1 MKIKKIISIILTVA
15 LCLTV
20 VPIKADAKEETVKEF
35 TEIRTIDDLY
45 GINNNPEGN
54 YRLMNDI
61 DMSAETA
68 KGGAWDTGHGWT
80 PLKEFGGE
88 FDGNGYRIKGMNIY
102 GNPGEYVGLFSG
114 IARDGEVYNLGMVDV
129 NIGNLDENEWYYCI
143 GAIAGVVHG
152 GLISKCY
159 SSGKIVCPNIN
170 EENYGLYAGGMAG
183 YLESNYIEISDCY
196 NTLKIDNSA
205 NAGSAYK
212 NRLYIG
218 GIIGASSANSIGS
231 FNISNTIEHCYNA
244 GAVSGSAICTDSV
257 FEVYGYTGKSN
268 YYLTGSATDGDEYAK
283 ALTPTQMSIKN
294 MYTGFDFENTW
305 EIDPNSSY
313 KYPQLKGNRQ
323 QRVEGISIETL
334 PVKLSYAQGEDIDT
348 DGGTVKITY
357 EGGYETIVLLTK
369 DMISGYDMTA
379 VGEQNVT
386 VSYGGKSVQF
396 PIEVGRIDVTSVVIS
411 GNSEMQK
418 GTSSK
423 LSASV
428 VPQNATD
435 NSIKWSSSD
444 ESKATV
450 DADGN
455 VTALATGEVTITA
468 AASNGVSADYKINI
482 TASCVLLILDESS
495 VTLYKGDTKEI
506 GTKLSPIDTTDKVT
520 WNSSNSNIASVDN
533 YGVITAV
540 SPGETTIKAK
550 AGNAKA
556 SCQVIVKQNLS
567 SFYIVGV
574 EDKAYTVG
582 SVEQNIKVTDG
593 NVTLNEDEDYIVSYS
608 DNVNVGTAEMTI
620 FGIGYYEGS
629 LKKAFKIISNKN
641 DNYVTDDSAN
651 DNANNNKNENINN
664 HKSDNTNNK
673 SDNTN
678 NKGTDKKITVGKVTI
693 KKIRNVKGRK
703 IEIQYNKINKADG
716 YQIRYS
722 LKSNMSS
729 SKIKT
734 TTKTKYTLT
743 SLKKKKKYYIQVR
756 AFGYD
761 SSGDKVYGKWS
772 AKKSVKINK

>member
-1 MKIKKIISIILTVA
+1 M
-15 LCLTV
+15 
-20 VPIKADAKEETVKEF
+20 
-35 TEIRTIDDLY
+35 
-45 GINNNPEGN
+45 
-54 YRLMNDI
+54 
-61 DMSAETA
+61 
-68 KGGAWDTGHGWT
+68 
-80 PLKEFGGE
+80 
-88 FDGNGYRIKGMNIY
+88 
-102 GNPGEYVGLFSG
+102 
-114 IARDGEVYNLGMVDV
+114 
-129 NIGNLDENEWYYCI
+129 
-143 GAIAGVVHG
+143 
-152 GLISKCY
+152 
-159 SSGKIVCPNIN
+159 CPNIN
-170 EENYGLYAGGMAG
+170 EENDWLYAGGIAG
-183 YLESNYIEISDCY
+183 YFFRAEISDCY

-205 NAGSAYK
+205 NADSVYK
-212 NRLYIG
+212 DEIYMG
-218 GIIGASSANSIGS
+218 GIIGKSRSSRN
-231 FNISNTIEHCYNA
+231 IEHCYNA
-244 GAVSGSAICTDSV
+244 GAVSGSAICASAWEDP
-257 FEVYGYTGKSN
+257 EDSN

-294 MYTGFDFENTW
+294 VYTGFEFENTW
-305 EIDPNSSY
+305 EVDPNSSY

-323 QRVEGISIETL
+323 QRVEGISIESL
-334 PVKLSYAQGEDIDT
+334 PAKLSYAQGENIDT

-357 EGGYETIVLLTK
+357 EGGYETTVLLTK
-369 DMISGYDMTA
+369 DMISDYDMTA

-386 VSYGGKSVQF
+386 VAYGGKTAEFQ
-396 PIEVGRIDVTSVVIS
+396 IDVGRIDVTSVVVS
-411 GNSEMQK
+411 GNSEIQK

-428 VPQNATD
+428 VPQDATD

-450 DADGN
+450 DA
-455 VTALATGEVTITA
+455 
-468 AASNGVSADYKINI
+468 
-482 TASCVLLILDESS
+482 
-495 VTLYKGDTKEI
+495 
-506 GTKLSPIDTTDKVT
+506 
-520 WNSSNSNIASVDN
+520 
-533 YGVITAV
+533 
-540 SPGETTIKAK
+540 
-550 AGNAKA
+550 
-556 SCQVIVKQNLS
+556 
-567 SFYIVGV
+567 
-574 EDKAYTVG
+574 
-582 SVEQNIKVTDG
+582 DG

-651 DNANNNKNENINN
+651 DNANNNKNDNIN
-664 HKSDNTNNK
+664 NNK

-678 NKGTDKKITVGKVTI
+678 NKGIDKKITVGKVTI

>member
-1 MKIKKIISIILTVA
+1 M
-15 LCLTV
+15 
-20 VPIKADAKEETVKEF
+20 
-35 TEIRTIDDLY
+35 
-45 GINNNPEGN
+45 
-54 YRLMNDI
+54 
-61 DMSAETA
+61 
-68 KGGAWDTGHGWT
+68 
-80 PLKEFGGE
+80 
-88 FDGNGYRIKGMNIY
+88 
-102 GNPGEYVGLFSG
+102 
-114 IARDGEVYNLGMVDV
+114 
-129 NIGNLDENEWYYCI
+129 
-143 GAIAGVVHG
+143 
-152 GLISKCY
+152 
-159 SSGKIVCPNIN
+159 CPNIN
-170 EENYGLYAGGMAG
+170 EENDWLYAGGIAG
-183 YLESNYIEISDCY
+183 YFFRAEISDCY

-205 NAGSAYK
+205 NADSVFK
-212 NRLYIG
+212 DRIFIG
-218 GIIGASSANSIGS
+218 GIGGITGELRSRSI
-231 FNISNTIEHCYNA
+231 ERCYNA
-244 GAVSGSAICTDSV
+244 GAVSGSAICASASDWADT
-257 FEVYGYTGKSN
+257 ENSN
-268 YYLTGSATDGDEYAK
+268 YYLAGSAADGDEYAN

-294 MYTGFDFENTW
+294 VYTGFDFENTW

-313 KYPQLKGNRQ
+313 KYPQLKENRQ
-323 QRVEGISIETL
+323 QRVEGISIESL
-334 PVKLSYAQGEDIDT
+334 PAKLNYAQWEDIDT

-357 EGGYETIVLLTK
+357 EGSYETIVLLTK

-379 VGEQNVT
+379 VGEQYVT
-386 VSYGGKSVQF
+386 VAYGGKTAEFQ
-396 PIEVGRIDVTSVVIS
+396 IDVGRIDVTSVVVS
-411 GNSEMQK
+411 GNSEIQK

-423 LSASV
+423 LSVSV
-428 VPQNATD
+428 VPQDATD

-455 VTALATGEVTITA
+455 VTALATGEVM
-468 AASNGVSADYKINI
+468 
-482 TASCVLLILDESS
+482 
-495 VTLYKGDTKEI
+495 
-506 GTKLSPIDTTDKVT
+506 
-520 WNSSNSNIASVDN
+520 
-533 YGVITAV
+533 ITAV
-540 SPGETTIKAK
+540 SPGETTITAK

-574 EDKAYTVG
+574 EDKAYTG
-582 SVEQNIKVTDG
+582 DSVEQNIKVTDG

-651 DNANNNKNENINN
+651 DNANNNKNDNINN
-664 HKSDNTNNK
+664 NK
-673 SDNTN
+673 RDNTN

-722 LKSNMSS
+722 LKSNMMGS
-729 SKIKT
+729 SKTKT

-743 SLKKKKKYYIQVR
+743 SLKKKKKYYIQLR

-761 SSGDKVYGKWS
+761 SSDKKVYGKWS

>member
-1 MKIKKIISIILTVA
+1 M
-15 LCLTV
+15 
-20 VPIKADAKEETVKEF
+20 
-35 TEIRTIDDLY
+35 
-45 GINNNPEGN
+45 
-54 YRLMNDI
+54 
-61 DMSAETA
+61 
-68 KGGAWDTGHGWT
+68 
-80 PLKEFGGE
+80 
-88 FDGNGYRIKGMNIY
+88 
-102 GNPGEYVGLFSG
+102 
-114 IARDGEVYNLGMVDV
+114 
-129 NIGNLDENEWYYCI
+129 
-143 GAIAGVVHG
+143 
-152 GLISKCY
+152 
-159 SSGKIVCPNIN
+159 CPNIN
-170 EENYGLYAGGMAG
+170 EENDWLHAGGIAG
-183 YLESNYIEISDCY
+183 YFLRAEISDCY

-205 NAGSAYK
+205 NADRVFK
-212 NRLYIG
+212 DRIFIG
-218 GIIGASSANSIGS
+218 GITGELRSS
-231 FNISNTIEHCYNA
+231 SNTIERCYNA
-244 GAVSGSAICTDSV
+244 GAVSGSAICASASDWADT
-257 FEVYGYTGKSN
+257 ENSN
-268 YYLTGSATDGDEYAK
+268 YYLAGSAADGDEYAK

-294 MYTGFDFENTW
+294 VYTGFDFENTW

-313 KYPQLKGNRQ
+313 KYPQLKENRQ
-323 QRVEGISIETL
+323 QRVEGISIESL
-334 PVKLSYAQGEDIDT
+334 PAKLNYAQWEDIDT

-357 EGGYETIVLLTK
+357 EGSYETIVLLTK

-386 VSYGGKSVQF
+386 VAYGGKTAEFQ
-396 PIEVGRIDVTSVVIS
+396 IDVGRIDVTSVVVS
-411 GNSEMQK
+411 GNSEIQK

-450 DADGN
+450 DA
-455 VTALATGEVTITA
+455 
-468 AASNGVSADYKINI
+468 
-482 TASCVLLILDESS
+482 
-495 VTLYKGDTKEI
+495 
-506 GTKLSPIDTTDKVT
+506 
-520 WNSSNSNIASVDN
+520 
-533 YGVITAV
+533 
-540 SPGETTIKAK
+540 
-550 AGNAKA
+550 
-556 SCQVIVKQNLS
+556 
-567 SFYIVGV
+567 
-574 EDKAYTVG
+574 
-582 SVEQNIKVTDG
+582 DG

-651 DNANNNKNENINN
+651 DNANNNKNDNIN
-664 HKSDNTNNK
+664 NNK

-678 NKGTDKKITVGKVTI
+678 NKGIDKKITVGKVTI

-743 SLKKKKKYYIQVR
+743 SLKKKKEYYIQVR

-761 SSGDKVYGKWS
+761 SSDKKVYGKWS

>member
-1 MKIKKIISIILTVA
+1 MTS
-15 LCLTV
+15 C
-20 VPIKADAKEETVKEF
+20 
-35 TEIRTIDDLY
+35 
-45 GINNNPEGN
+45 
-54 YRLMNDI
+54 
-61 DMSAETA
+61 
-68 KGGAWDTGHGWT
+68 
-80 PLKEFGGE
+80 
-88 FDGNGYRIKGMNIY
+88 
-102 GNPGEYVGLFSG
+102 
-114 IARDGEVYNLGMVDV
+114 
-129 NIGNLDENEWYYCI
+129 
-143 GAIAGVVHG
+143 
-152 GLISKCY
+152 
-159 SSGKIVCPNIN
+159 GKNC
-170 EENYGLYAGGMAG
+170 
-183 YLESNYIEISDCY
+183 
-196 NTLKIDNSA
+196 
-205 NAGSAYK
+205 
-212 NRLYIG
+212 
-218 GIIGASSANSIGS
+218 
-231 FNISNTIEHCYNA
+231 
-244 GAVSGSAICTDSV
+244 
-257 FEVYGYTGKSN
+257 
-268 YYLTGSATDGDEYAK
+268 
-283 ALTPTQMSIKN
+283 
-294 MYTGFDFENTW
+294 
-305 EIDPNSSY
+305 
-313 KYPQLKGNRQ
+313 
-323 QRVEGISIETL
+323 
-334 PVKLSYAQGEDIDT
+334 
-348 DGGTVKITY
+348 
-357 EGGYETIVLLTK
+357 
-369 DMISGYDMTA
+369 
-379 VGEQNVT
+379 
-386 VSYGGKSVQF
+386 
-396 PIEVGRIDVTSVVIS
+396 RIDVTSVVVS
-411 GNSEMQK
+411 GNSEIQK

-455 VTALATGEVTITA
+455 VTALATGEVM
-468 AASNGVSADYKINI
+468 
-482 TASCVLLILDESS
+482 
-495 VTLYKGDTKEI
+495 
-506 GTKLSPIDTTDKVT
+506 
-520 WNSSNSNIASVDN
+520 
-533 YGVITAV
+533 ITAV
-540 SPGETTIKAK
+540 SPGETTITAK

-574 EDKAYTVG
+574 EDKAYTG
-582 SVEQNIKVTDG
+582 DLVEQNIKVTDG

-651 DNANNNKNENINN
+651 DNANNNKNDNINN
-664 HKSDNTNNK
+664 KNDNINNNK

-678 NKGTDKKITVGKVTI
+678 NNGTDKKITVGKVTI

>member
-15 LCLTV
+15 LCLTA

-35 TEIRTIDDLY
+35 TEIWTIEDLY
-45 GINNNPEGN
+45 GINNNPKGN

-61 DMSAETA
+61 DISAQTA
-68 KGGAWDTGHGWT
+68 KGGSWDTGH
-80 PLKEFGGE
+80 
-88 FDGNGYRIKGMNIY
+88 
-102 GNPGEYVGLFSG
+102 
-114 IARDGEVYNLGMVDV
+114 A
-129 NIGNLDENEWYYCI
+129 
-143 GAIAGVVHG
+143 A
-152 GLISKCY
+152 
-159 SSGKIVCPNIN
+159 
-170 EENYGLYAGGMAG
+170 
-183 YLESNYIEISDCY
+183 
-196 NTLKIDNSA
+196 
-205 NAGSAYK
+205 
-212 NRLYIG
+212 
-218 GIIGASSANSIGS
+218 
-231 FNISNTIEHCYNA
+231 
-244 GAVSGSAICTDSV
+244 
-257 FEVYGYTGKSN
+257 
-268 YYLTGSATDGDEYAK
+268 DGDEYAK

-294 MYTGFDFENTW
+294 VYTGFDFENTW

-323 QRVEGISIETL
+323 QRVEGISIESL
-334 PVKLSYAQGEDIDT
+334 PAKLSYAQGENIDT

-357 EGGYETIVLLTK
+357 EGGYETTVLLTK
-369 DMISGYDMTA
+369 DMISDYDMTA

-386 VSYGGKSVQF
+386 VAYGGKTAEFQ
-396 PIEVGRIDVTSVVIS
+396 IDVGRIDVTSVVVS
-411 GNSEMQK
+411 GNSEIQK

-468 AASNGVSADYKINI
+468 TASNGVSAGYKINV
-482 TASCVLLILDESS
+482 TASCVLLIIDESS
-495 VTLYKGDTKEI
+495 ITLYKGDTKEI

-540 SPGETTIKAK
+540 SPGETTITAK

-574 EDKAYTVG
+574 EDKAYTG
-582 SVEQNIKVTDG
+582 DSVEQNIKVTDG

-651 DNANNNKNENINN
+651 DNANNNKNENIN
-664 HKSDNTNNK
+664 NNK

>member
-1 MKIKKIISIILTVA
+1 M
-15 LCLTV
+15 
-20 VPIKADAKEETVKEF
+20 
-35 TEIRTIDDLY
+35 
-45 GINNNPEGN
+45 
-54 YRLMNDI
+54 
-61 DMSAETA
+61 
-68 KGGAWDTGHGWT
+68 
-80 PLKEFGGE
+80 
-88 FDGNGYRIKGMNIY
+88 
-102 GNPGEYVGLFSG
+102 
-114 IARDGEVYNLGMVDV
+114 
-129 NIGNLDENEWYYCI
+129 
-143 GAIAGVVHG
+143 
-152 GLISKCY
+152 
-159 SSGKIVCPNIN
+159 CPNIN
-170 EENYGLYAGGMAG
+170 EENDWLYAGGIAG
-183 YLESNYIEISDCY
+183 YFFRAEISDCY

-205 NAGSAYK
+205 NADSVFK
-212 NRLYIG
+212 DRIFIG
-218 GIIGASSANSIGS
+218 GIGGITGELRSRSI
-231 FNISNTIEHCYNA
+231 ERCYNA
-244 GAVSGSAICTDSV
+244 GAVSGSAICASDWADT
-257 FEVYGYTGKSN
+257 ENSN
-268 YYLTGSATDGDEYAK
+268 YYLAGSAADGDEYAN

-294 MYTGFDFENTW
+294 VYTGFDFENTW

-313 KYPQLKGNRQ
+313 KYPQLKENRQ
-323 QRVEGISIETL
+323 QRVEGISIESL
-334 PVKLSYAQGEDIDT
+334 PAKLNYAQWEDIDT

-357 EGGYETIVLLTK
+357 EGSYETIVLLTK

-386 VSYGGKSVQF
+386 VAYGGKTAEFQ
-396 PIEVGRIDVTSVVIS
+396 IDVGRIDVTSVVVS

-455 VTALATGEVTITA
+455 VT
-468 AASNGVSADYKINI
+468 
-482 TASCVLLILDESS
+482 
-495 VTLYKGDTKEI
+495 
-506 GTKLSPIDTTDKVT
+506 
-520 WNSSNSNIASVDN
+520 
-533 YGVITAV
+533 
-540 SPGETTIKAK
+540 
-550 AGNAKA
+550 
-556 SCQVIVKQNLS
+556 
-567 SFYIVGV
+567 
-574 EDKAYTVG
+574 
-582 SVEQNIKVTDG
+582 
-593 NVTLNEDEDYIVSYS
+593 LNEDEDYIVSYS

-629 LKKAFKIISNKN
+629 LKKAFKIILNKN

-651 DNANNNKNENINN
+651 DNANNNKNDNINN
-664 HKSDNTNNK
+664 KNDNINNNKSDNTNNK

-722 LKSNMSS
+722 LKSNMMGS
-729 SKIKT
+729 SKTKT

-761 SSGDKVYGKWS
+761 SSDKKVYGKWS

>member
-1 MKIKKIISIILTVA
+1 M
-15 LCLTV
+15 
-20 VPIKADAKEETVKEF
+20 
-35 TEIRTIDDLY
+35 
-45 GINNNPEGN
+45 
-54 YRLMNDI
+54 
-61 DMSAETA
+61 
-68 KGGAWDTGHGWT
+68 
-80 PLKEFGGE
+80 
-88 FDGNGYRIKGMNIY
+88 
-102 GNPGEYVGLFSG
+102 
-114 IARDGEVYNLGMVDV
+114 
-129 NIGNLDENEWYYCI
+129 
-143 GAIAGVVHG
+143 
-152 GLISKCY
+152 
-159 SSGKIVCPNIN
+159 CPNIN
-170 EENYGLYAGGMAG
+170 EENDWLYAGGIAG
-183 YLESNYIEISDCY
+183 YFFRAEISDCY

-205 NAGSAYK
+205 NADRVFK
-212 NRLYIG
+212 DRIFIG
-218 GIIGASSANSIGS
+218 GITGELRSS
-231 FNISNTIEHCYNA
+231 SNTIERCYNA
-244 GAVSGSAICTDSV
+244 GAVSGSAICASASDWADT
-257 FEVYGYTGKSN
+257 ENSN
-268 YYLTGSATDGDEYAK
+268 YYLAGSAADGDEYAK

-294 MYTGFDFENTW
+294 VYTGFDFENTW

-313 KYPQLKGNRQ
+313 KYPQLKENRQ
-323 QRVEGISIETL
+323 QRVEGISIESL
-334 PVKLSYAQGEDIDT
+334 PAKLNYAQWEDIDT

-357 EGGYETIVLLTK
+357 EGSYETIVLLTK

-386 VSYGGKSVQF
+386 VAYGGKTAEFQ
-396 PIEVGRIDVTSVVIS
+396 IDVGRIDVTSVVVS
-411 GNSEMQK
+411 GNSEIQK

-428 VPQNATD
+428 VPQDATD

-450 DADGN
+450 DA
-455 VTALATGEVTITA
+455 
-468 AASNGVSADYKINI
+468 
-482 TASCVLLILDESS
+482 
-495 VTLYKGDTKEI
+495 
-506 GTKLSPIDTTDKVT
+506 
-520 WNSSNSNIASVDN
+520 
-533 YGVITAV
+533 
-540 SPGETTIKAK
+540 
-550 AGNAKA
+550 
-556 SCQVIVKQNLS
+556 
-567 SFYIVGV
+567 
-574 EDKAYTVG
+574 
-582 SVEQNIKVTDG
+582 DG

-651 DNANNNKNENINN
+651 DNANNNKNDNIN
-664 HKSDNTNNK
+664 NNK

-678 NKGTDKKITVGKVTI
+678 NKGIDKKITVGKVTI

>member
-1 MKIKKIISIILTVA
+1 M
-15 LCLTV
+15 
-20 VPIKADAKEETVKEF
+20 
-35 TEIRTIDDLY
+35 
-45 GINNNPEGN
+45 
-54 YRLMNDI
+54 
-61 DMSAETA
+61 
-68 KGGAWDTGHGWT
+68 
-80 PLKEFGGE
+80 
-88 FDGNGYRIKGMNIY
+88 
-102 GNPGEYVGLFSG
+102 
-114 IARDGEVYNLGMVDV
+114 
-129 NIGNLDENEWYYCI
+129 
-143 GAIAGVVHG
+143 
-152 GLISKCY
+152 
-159 SSGKIVCPNIN
+159 CPNIN
-170 EENYGLYAGGMAG
+170 EENDWLYAGGIAG
-183 YLESNYIEISDCY
+183 YFFRAEISDCY

-205 NAGSAYK
+205 NADRVFK
-212 NRLYIG
+212 DRIFIG
-218 GIIGASSANSIGS
+218 GITGELRSS
-231 FNISNTIEHCYNA
+231 SNTIERCYNA
-244 GAVSGSAICTDSV
+244 GAVSGSAICASASDWADT
-257 FEVYGYTGKSN
+257 ENSN
-268 YYLTGSATDGDEYAK
+268 YYLAGSAADGDEYAK

-294 MYTGFDFENTW
+294 VYTGFDFENTW

-313 KYPQLKGNRQ
+313 KYPQLKENRQ
-323 QRVEGISIETL
+323 QRVEGISIESL
-334 PVKLSYAQGEDIDT
+334 PAKLNYAQWEDIDT
-348 DGGTVKITY
+348 NGGTVKITY
-357 EGGYETIVLLTK
+357 EGSYETIVLLTK

-386 VSYGGKSVQF
+386 VAYGGKTAEFQ
-396 PIEVGRIDVTSVVIS
+396 IDVGRIDVTSVVVS
-411 GNSEMQK
+411 GNSEIQK

-428 VPQNATD
+428 VPQDATD

-450 DADGN
+450 DA
-455 VTALATGEVTITA
+455 
-468 AASNGVSADYKINI
+468 
-482 TASCVLLILDESS
+482 
-495 VTLYKGDTKEI
+495 
-506 GTKLSPIDTTDKVT
+506 
-520 WNSSNSNIASVDN
+520 
-533 YGVITAV
+533 
-540 SPGETTIKAK
+540 
-550 AGNAKA
+550 
-556 SCQVIVKQNLS
+556 
-567 SFYIVGV
+567 
-574 EDKAYTVG
+574 
-582 SVEQNIKVTDG
+582 DG

-651 DNANNNKNENINN
+651 DNANNNKNDNIN
-664 HKSDNTNNK
+664 NNK

-678 NKGTDKKITVGKVTI
+678 NKGIDKKITVGKVTI

>member
-1 MKIKKIISIILTVA
+1 M
-15 LCLTV
+15 
-20 VPIKADAKEETVKEF
+20 
-35 TEIRTIDDLY
+35 
-45 GINNNPEGN
+45 
-54 YRLMNDI
+54 
-61 DMSAETA
+61 
-68 KGGAWDTGHGWT
+68 
-80 PLKEFGGE
+80 
-88 FDGNGYRIKGMNIY
+88 
-102 GNPGEYVGLFSG
+102 
-114 IARDGEVYNLGMVDV
+114 
-129 NIGNLDENEWYYCI
+129 
-143 GAIAGVVHG
+143 
-152 GLISKCY
+152 
-159 SSGKIVCPNIN
+159 CPNIN
-170 EENYGLYAGGMAG
+170 EENDWLYAGGIAG
-183 YLESNYIEISDCY
+183 YFFRAEISDCY
-196 NTLKIDNSA
+196 NILKIDNSA
-205 NAGSAYK
+205 NADSVFK
-212 NRLYIG
+212 DRIFIG
-218 GIIGASSANSIGS
+218 GITGELRSS
-231 FNISNTIEHCYNA
+231 SNTIERCYNA
-244 GAVSGSAICTDSV
+244 GAVSGSAICASASDWADT
-257 FEVYGYTGKSN
+257 ENSN
-268 YYLTGSATDGDEYAK
+268 YYLAGSAADGDEYAK
-283 ALTPTQMSIKN
+283 ALTPTKMSIKN

-334 PVKLSYAQGEDIDT
+334 PAKLSYAQGEDIDT

-455 VTALATGEVTITA
+455 VT
-468 AASNGVSADYKINI
+468 
-482 TASCVLLILDESS
+482 
-495 VTLYKGDTKEI
+495 
-506 GTKLSPIDTTDKVT
+506 
-520 WNSSNSNIASVDN
+520 
-533 YGVITAV
+533 
-540 SPGETTIKAK
+540 
-550 AGNAKA
+550 
-556 SCQVIVKQNLS
+556 
-567 SFYIVGV
+567 
-574 EDKAYTVG
+574 
-582 SVEQNIKVTDG
+582 
-593 NVTLNEDEDYIVSYS
+593 LNEDEDYIVSYS

-651 DNANNNKNENINN
+651 DNANNNKNDNIN
-664 HKSDNTNNK
+664 NNK

-678 NKGTDKKITVGKVTI
+678 NKGTDKKIIVGKVTI

-722 LKSNMSS
+722 LKSNMMGS
-729 SKIKT
+729 SKTKT

-761 SSGDKVYGKWS
+761 SSDKKVYGKWS

>member
-1 MKIKKIISIILTVA
+1 M
-15 LCLTV
+15 
-20 VPIKADAKEETVKEF
+20 
-35 TEIRTIDDLY
+35 
-45 GINNNPEGN
+45 
-54 YRLMNDI
+54 
-61 DMSAETA
+61 
-68 KGGAWDTGHGWT
+68 
-80 PLKEFGGE
+80 
-88 FDGNGYRIKGMNIY
+88 
-102 GNPGEYVGLFSG
+102 
-114 IARDGEVYNLGMVDV
+114 
-129 NIGNLDENEWYYCI
+129 
-143 GAIAGVVHG
+143 
-152 GLISKCY
+152 
-159 SSGKIVCPNIN
+159 CPNIN
-170 EENYGLYAGGMAG
+170 EENDWLYAGGIAG
-183 YLESNYIEISDCY
+183 YFFRAEISDCY

-205 NAGSAYK
+205 NADRVFK
-212 NRLYIG
+212 DRIFIG
-218 GIIGASSANSIGS
+218 GITGELRSS
-231 FNISNTIEHCYNA
+231 SNTIERCYNA
-244 GAVSGSAICTDSV
+244 GAVSGSAICASASDWADT
-257 FEVYGYTGKSN
+257 ENSN
-268 YYLTGSATDGDEYAK
+268 YYLAGSAADGDEYAK

-294 MYTGFDFENTW
+294 VYTGFDFENTW

-313 KYPQLKGNRQ
+313 KYPQLKENRQ
-323 QRVEGISIETL
+323 QRVEGISIESL
-334 PVKLSYAQGEDIDT
+334 PAKLNYAQWEDIDT

-357 EGGYETIVLLTK
+357 EGSYETIVLLTK

-386 VSYGGKSVQF
+386 VAYGGKTAEFQ
-396 PIEVGRIDVTSVVIS
+396 IDVGRIDVTSVVVS
-411 GNSEMQK
+411 GNSEIQK

-428 VPQNATD
+428 VPQDATD

-450 DADGN
+450 DA
-455 VTALATGEVTITA
+455 
-468 AASNGVSADYKINI
+468 
-482 TASCVLLILDESS
+482 
-495 VTLYKGDTKEI
+495 
-506 GTKLSPIDTTDKVT
+506 
-520 WNSSNSNIASVDN
+520 
-533 YGVITAV
+533 
-540 SPGETTIKAK
+540 
-550 AGNAKA
+550 
-556 SCQVIVKQNLS
+556 
-567 SFYIVGV
+567 
-574 EDKAYTVG
+574 
-582 SVEQNIKVTDG
+582 DG

-651 DNANNNKNENINN
+651 DNANNNKNDNIN
-664 HKSDNTNNK
+664 NNK

-722 LKSNMSS
+722 LKSNMMGS
-729 SKIKT
+729 SKTKT

-761 SSGDKVYGKWS
+761 SSDKKVYAKWS

>member
-1 MKIKKIISIILTVA
+1 M
-15 LCLTV
+15 
-20 VPIKADAKEETVKEF
+20 
-35 TEIRTIDDLY
+35 
-45 GINNNPEGN
+45 
-54 YRLMNDI
+54 
-61 DMSAETA
+61 
-68 KGGAWDTGHGWT
+68 
-80 PLKEFGGE
+80 
-88 FDGNGYRIKGMNIY
+88 
-102 GNPGEYVGLFSG
+102 
-114 IARDGEVYNLGMVDV
+114 
-129 NIGNLDENEWYYCI
+129 
-143 GAIAGVVHG
+143 
-152 GLISKCY
+152 
-159 SSGKIVCPNIN
+159 CPNIN
-170 EENYGLYAGGMAG
+170 EENDWLHAGGIAG
-183 YLESNYIEISDCY
+183 YFLRAEISDCY

-205 NAGSAYK
+205 NADRVFK
-212 NRLYIG
+212 DRIFIG
-218 GIIGASSANSIGS
+218 GIGEITGELRSS
-231 FNISNTIEHCYNA
+231 SNTIERCYNA
-244 GAVSGSAICTDSV
+244 GAVSGSAICASASDWADT
-257 FEVYGYTGKSN
+257 ENSN
-268 YYLTGSATDGDEYAK
+268 YYLAGSAADGDEYAK

-294 MYTGFDFENTW
+294 VYTGFDFENTW

-313 KYPQLKGNRQ
+313 KYPQLKENRQ
-323 QRVEGISIETL
+323 QRVEGISIESL
-334 PVKLSYAQGEDIDT
+334 PAKLNYAQWEDIDT

-357 EGGYETIVLLTK
+357 EGSYETIVLLTK

-386 VSYGGKSVQF
+386 VAYGGKTAEFQ
-396 PIEVGRIDVTSVVIS
+396 IDVGRIDVTSVVVS
-411 GNSEMQK
+411 GNSEIQK

-450 DADGN
+450 DA
-455 VTALATGEVTITA
+455 
-468 AASNGVSADYKINI
+468 
-482 TASCVLLILDESS
+482 
-495 VTLYKGDTKEI
+495 
-506 GTKLSPIDTTDKVT
+506 
-520 WNSSNSNIASVDN
+520 
-533 YGVITAV
+533 
-540 SPGETTIKAK
+540 
-550 AGNAKA
+550 
-556 SCQVIVKQNLS
+556 
-567 SFYIVGV
+567 
-574 EDKAYTVG
+574 
-582 SVEQNIKVTDG
+582 DG

-651 DNANNNKNENINN
+651 DNANNNKNDNIN
-664 HKSDNTNNK
+664 NNK

-678 NKGTDKKITVGKVTI
+678 NKGIDKKITVGKVTI

-743 SLKKKKKYYIQVR
+743 SLKKKKEYYIQVR

-761 SSGDKVYGKWS
+761 SSDKKVYGKWS

>member
-1 MKIKKIISIILTVA
+1 M
-15 LCLTV
+15 
-20 VPIKADAKEETVKEF
+20 
-35 TEIRTIDDLY
+35 
-45 GINNNPEGN
+45 
-54 YRLMNDI
+54 
-61 DMSAETA
+61 
-68 KGGAWDTGHGWT
+68 
-80 PLKEFGGE
+80 
-88 FDGNGYRIKGMNIY
+88 
-102 GNPGEYVGLFSG
+102 
-114 IARDGEVYNLGMVDV
+114 
-129 NIGNLDENEWYYCI
+129 
-143 GAIAGVVHG
+143 
-152 GLISKCY
+152 
-159 SSGKIVCPNIN
+159 CPNIN
-170 EENYGLYAGGMAG
+170 EENDWLHAGEIAG
-183 YLESNYIEISDCY
+183 YFLRAEISDCY

-205 NAGSAYK
+205 NADRVFK
-212 NRLYIG
+212 DRIFIG
-218 GIIGASSANSIGS
+218 GITGELRSS
-231 FNISNTIEHCYNA
+231 SNTIERCYNA
-244 GAVSGSAICTDSV
+244 GAVSGSAICASASDWADT
-257 FEVYGYTGKSN
+257 ENSN
-268 YYLTGSATDGDEYAK
+268 YYLAGSAADGDEYAK

-294 MYTGFDFENTW
+294 VYTGFDFENTW

-313 KYPQLKGNRQ
+313 KYPQLKENRQ
-323 QRVEGISIETL
+323 QRVEGISIESL
-334 PVKLSYAQGEDIDT
+334 PAKLNYAQWEDIDT

-357 EGGYETIVLLTK
+357 EGSYETIVLLTK

-386 VSYGGKSVQF
+386 VAYGGKTAEFQ
-396 PIEVGRIDVTSVVIS
+396 IDVGRIDVTSVVVS
-411 GNSEMQK
+411 GNSEIQK

-428 VPQNATD
+428 VPQDATD

-450 DADGN
+450 DA
-455 VTALATGEVTITA
+455 
-468 AASNGVSADYKINI
+468 
-482 TASCVLLILDESS
+482 
-495 VTLYKGDTKEI
+495 
-506 GTKLSPIDTTDKVT
+506 
-520 WNSSNSNIASVDN
+520 
-533 YGVITAV
+533 
-540 SPGETTIKAK
+540 
-550 AGNAKA
+550 
-556 SCQVIVKQNLS
+556 
-567 SFYIVGV
+567 
-574 EDKAYTVG
+574 
-582 SVEQNIKVTDG
+582 DG

-651 DNANNNKNENINN
+651 DNANNNKNDNIN
-664 HKSDNTNNK
+664 NNK

-678 NKGTDKKITVGKVTI
+678 NKGTDKKITVGKVNI

>member
-1 MKIKKIISIILTVA
+1 M
-15 LCLTV
+15 
-20 VPIKADAKEETVKEF
+20 
-35 TEIRTIDDLY
+35 
-45 GINNNPEGN
+45 
-54 YRLMNDI
+54 
-61 DMSAETA
+61 
-68 KGGAWDTGHGWT
+68 
-80 PLKEFGGE
+80 
-88 FDGNGYRIKGMNIY
+88 
-102 GNPGEYVGLFSG
+102 
-114 IARDGEVYNLGMVDV
+114 
-129 NIGNLDENEWYYCI
+129 
-143 GAIAGVVHG
+143 
-152 GLISKCY
+152 
-159 SSGKIVCPNIN
+159 CPNIN
-170 EENYGLYAGGMAG
+170 EENDWLYAGGIAG
-183 YLESNYIEISDCY
+183 YFFRAEISDCY

-205 NAGSAYK
+205 NADRVFK
-212 NRLYIG
+212 DRIFIG
-218 GIIGASSANSIGS
+218 GITGELRSS
-231 FNISNTIEHCYNA
+231 SNTIERCYNA
-244 GAVSGSAICTDSV
+244 GAVSGSAICASASDWADT
-257 FEVYGYTGKSN
+257 ENSN
-268 YYLTGSATDGDEYAK
+268 YYLAGSAADGDEYAK

-294 MYTGFDFENTW
+294 VYTGFDFENTW

-313 KYPQLKGNRQ
+313 KYPQLKENRQ
-323 QRVEGISIETL
+323 QRVEGISIESL
-334 PVKLSYAQGEDIDT
+334 PAKLNYAQWEDIDT

-357 EGGYETIVLLTK
+357 EGSYETIVLLTK

-386 VSYGGKSVQF
+386 VAYGGKTAEFQ
-396 PIEVGRIDVTSVVIS
+396 IDVGRIDVTSVVVS
-411 GNSEMQK
+411 GNSEIQK

-428 VPQNATD
+428 VPQDATD

-450 DADGN
+450 DA
-455 VTALATGEVTITA
+455 
-468 AASNGVSADYKINI
+468 
-482 TASCVLLILDESS
+482 
-495 VTLYKGDTKEI
+495 
-506 GTKLSPIDTTDKVT
+506 
-520 WNSSNSNIASVDN
+520 
-533 YGVITAV
+533 
-540 SPGETTIKAK
+540 
-550 AGNAKA
+550 
-556 SCQVIVKQNLS
+556 
-567 SFYIVGV
+567 
-574 EDKAYTVG
+574 
-582 SVEQNIKVTDG
+582 DG

-664 HKSDNTNNK
+664 NKSDNTNNK

-722 LKSNMSS
+722 LKSNMMGS
-729 SKIKT
+729 SKTKT

-761 SSGDKVYGKWS
+761 SSDKKVYGKWS

>member
-455 VTALATGEVTITA
+455 VT
-468 AASNGVSADYKINI
+468 
-482 TASCVLLILDESS
+482 
-495 VTLYKGDTKEI
+495 
-506 GTKLSPIDTTDKVT
+506 
-520 WNSSNSNIASVDN
+520 
-533 YGVITAV
+533 
-540 SPGETTIKAK
+540 
-550 AGNAKA
+550 
-556 SCQVIVKQNLS
+556 
-567 SFYIVGV
+567 
-574 EDKAYTVG
+574 
-582 SVEQNIKVTDG
+582 
-593 NVTLNEDEDYIVSYS
+593 LNEDEDYIVSYS

-664 HKSDNTNNK
+664 NKSDNTNNK

-703 IEIQYNKINKADG
+703 IENRATAIPLALDG
-716 YQIRYS
+716 GLR
-722 LKSNMSS
+722 
-729 SKIKT
+729 
-734 TTKTKYTLT
+734 
-743 SLKKKKKYYIQVR
+743 
-756 AFGYD
+756 
-761 SSGDKVYGKWS
+761 
-772 AKKSVKINK
+772 

>member
-1 MKIKKIISIILTVA
+1 
-15 LCLTV
+15 
-20 VPIKADAKEETVKEF
+20 
-35 TEIRTIDDLY
+35 
-45 GINNNPEGN
+45 
-54 YRLMNDI
+54 
-61 DMSAETA
+61 
-68 KGGAWDTGHGWT
+68 
-80 PLKEFGGE
+80 
-88 FDGNGYRIKGMNIY
+88 
-102 GNPGEYVGLFSG
+102 
-114 IARDGEVYNLGMVDV
+114 
-129 NIGNLDENEWYYCI
+129 
-143 GAIAGVVHG
+143 
-152 GLISKCY
+152 
-159 SSGKIVCPNIN
+159 VCPNIN
-170 EENYGLYAGGMAG
+170 EENDWLYAGGIAG
-183 YLESNYIEISDCY
+183 YFFRAEISDCY

-205 NAGSAYK
+205 NADRVFK
-212 NRLYIG
+212 DRIFIG
-218 GIIGASSANSIGS
+218 GITGELRSS
-231 FNISNTIEHCYNA
+231 SNTIERCYNA
-244 GAVSGSAICTDSV
+244 GAVSGSAICASASDWADT
-257 FEVYGYTGKSN
+257 ENSN

-574 EDKAYTVG
+574 EDKAYTGG

-651 DNANNNKNENINN
+651 DNANNNKNDNIN
-664 HKSDNTNNK
+664 NNK

-678 NKGTDKKITVGKVTI
+678 NKGIDKKITVGKVTI

>member
-1 MKIKKIISIILTVA
+1 M
-15 LCLTV
+15 
-20 VPIKADAKEETVKEF
+20 
-35 TEIRTIDDLY
+35 
-45 GINNNPEGN
+45 
-54 YRLMNDI
+54 
-61 DMSAETA
+61 
-68 KGGAWDTGHGWT
+68 
-80 PLKEFGGE
+80 
-88 FDGNGYRIKGMNIY
+88 
-102 GNPGEYVGLFSG
+102 
-114 IARDGEVYNLGMVDV
+114 
-129 NIGNLDENEWYYCI
+129 
-143 GAIAGVVHG
+143 
-152 GLISKCY
+152 
-159 SSGKIVCPNIN
+159 CPNIN
-170 EENYGLYAGGMAG
+170 EENDWLYAGGIAG
-183 YLESNYIEISDCY
+183 YFFRAEISDCY

-205 NAGSAYK
+205 NADRVFK
-212 NRLYIG
+212 DRIFIG
-218 GIIGASSANSIGS
+218 GITGELRSS
-231 FNISNTIEHCYNA
+231 SNTIERCYNA
-244 GAVSGSAICTDSV
+244 GAVSGSAICASASDWADT
-257 FEVYGYTGKSN
+257 ENSN

-574 EDKAYTVG
+574 EDKAYTGG

-651 DNANNNKNENINN
+651 DNANNNKNDNIN
-664 HKSDNTNNK
+664 NNK

-678 NKGTDKKITVGKVTI
+678 NKGIDKKITVGKVTI

>member
-1 MKIKKIISIILTVA
+1 M
-15 LCLTV
+15 
-20 VPIKADAKEETVKEF
+20 
-35 TEIRTIDDLY
+35 
-45 GINNNPEGN
+45 
-54 YRLMNDI
+54 
-61 DMSAETA
+61 
-68 KGGAWDTGHGWT
+68 
-80 PLKEFGGE
+80 
-88 FDGNGYRIKGMNIY
+88 
-102 GNPGEYVGLFSG
+102 
-114 IARDGEVYNLGMVDV
+114 
-129 NIGNLDENEWYYCI
+129 
-143 GAIAGVVHG
+143 
-152 GLISKCY
+152 
-159 SSGKIVCPNIN
+159 CPNIN
-170 EENYGLYAGGMAG
+170 EENDWLYAGGIAG
-183 YLESNYIEISDCY
+183 YFFRAEISDCY

-205 NAGSAYK
+205 NADRVFK
-212 NRLYIG
+212 DRIFIG
-218 GIIGASSANSIGS
+218 GITGELRSS
-231 FNISNTIEHCYNA
+231 SNTIERCYNA
-244 GAVSGSAICTDSV
+244 GAVSGSAICASASDWADT
-257 FEVYGYTGKSN
+257 ENSN
-268 YYLTGSATDGDEYAK
+268 YYLAGSAADGDEYAK

-294 MYTGFDFENTW
+294 VYTGFDFENTW

-313 KYPQLKGNRQ
+313 KYPQLKENRQ
-323 QRVEGISIETL
+323 QRVEGISIESL
-334 PVKLSYAQGEDIDT
+334 PAKLNYAQWEDIDT

-357 EGGYETIVLLTK
+357 EGSYETIVLLTK

-386 VSYGGKSVQF
+386 VAYGGKTAEFQ
-396 PIEVGRIDVTSVVIS
+396 IDVGRIDVTSVVVS
-411 GNSEMQK
+411 GNSEIQK

-428 VPQNATD
+428 VPQDATD

-450 DADGN
+450 DA
-455 VTALATGEVTITA
+455 
-468 AASNGVSADYKINI
+468 
-482 TASCVLLILDESS
+482 
-495 VTLYKGDTKEI
+495 
-506 GTKLSPIDTTDKVT
+506 
-520 WNSSNSNIASVDN
+520 
-533 YGVITAV
+533 
-540 SPGETTIKAK
+540 
-550 AGNAKA
+550 
-556 SCQVIVKQNLS
+556 
-567 SFYIVGV
+567 
-574 EDKAYTVG
+574 
-582 SVEQNIKVTDG
+582 DG

-651 DNANNNKNENINN
+651 DNANNNKNDNIN
-664 HKSDNTNNK
+664 NNK

-722 LKSNMSS
+722 LKSNMIGS
-729 SKIKT
+729 SKTKT

-761 SSGDKVYGKWS
+761 SSDKKVYGKWS

>member
-1 MKIKKIISIILTVA
+1 M
-15 LCLTV
+15 
-20 VPIKADAKEETVKEF
+20 
-35 TEIRTIDDLY
+35 
-45 GINNNPEGN
+45 
-54 YRLMNDI
+54 
-61 DMSAETA
+61 
-68 KGGAWDTGHGWT
+68 
-80 PLKEFGGE
+80 
-88 FDGNGYRIKGMNIY
+88 
-102 GNPGEYVGLFSG
+102 
-114 IARDGEVYNLGMVDV
+114 
-129 NIGNLDENEWYYCI
+129 
-143 GAIAGVVHG
+143 
-152 GLISKCY
+152 
-159 SSGKIVCPNIN
+159 CPNIN
-170 EENYGLYAGGMAG
+170 EENDWLYAGGIAG
-183 YLESNYIEISDCY
+183 YFFRAEISDCY

-205 NAGSAYK
+205 NADRVFK
-212 NRLYIG
+212 DRIFIG
-218 GIIGASSANSIGS
+218 GITGELRSSI
-231 FNISNTIEHCYNA
+231 NTIERCYNA
-244 GAVSGSAICTDSV
+244 GAVSGSAICASASDWADT
-257 FEVYGYTGKSN
+257 ENSN
-268 YYLTGSATDGDEYAK
+268 YYLAGSAADGDEYAK

-294 MYTGFDFENTW
+294 VYTGFDFENTW

-313 KYPQLKGNRQ
+313 KYPQLKENRQ
-323 QRVEGISIETL
+323 QRVEGISIESL
-334 PVKLSYAQGEDIDT
+334 PAKLNYAQWEDIDT

-357 EGGYETIVLLTK
+357 EGSYETIVLLTK

-386 VSYGGKSVQF
+386 VAYGGKTAEFQ
-396 PIEVGRIDVTSVVIS
+396 IDVGRIDVTSVVVS
-411 GNSEMQK
+411 GNSEIQK

-428 VPQNATD
+428 VPQDATD

-450 DADGN
+450 DA
-455 VTALATGEVTITA
+455 
-468 AASNGVSADYKINI
+468 
-482 TASCVLLILDESS
+482 
-495 VTLYKGDTKEI
+495 
-506 GTKLSPIDTTDKVT
+506 
-520 WNSSNSNIASVDN
+520 
-533 YGVITAV
+533 
-540 SPGETTIKAK
+540 
-550 AGNAKA
+550 
-556 SCQVIVKQNLS
+556 
-567 SFYIVGV
+567 
-574 EDKAYTVG
+574 
-582 SVEQNIKVTDG
+582 DG

-651 DNANNNKNENINN
+651 DNANNNKNDNIN
-664 HKSDNTNNK
+664 NNK

-678 NKGTDKKITVGKVTI
+678 NKGIDKKITVGKVTI

>member
-68 KGGAWDTGHGWT
+68 KGGSWDTGHGWT
-80 PLKEFGGE
+80 PLKEFSGE

-102 GNPGEYVGLFSG
+102 GNSGRYVGLFSSITYG
-114 IARDGEVYNLGMVDV
+114 GKVYNLGMVDV
-129 NIGNLDENEWYYCI
+129 NIGNLHGNKWYHI
-143 GAIAGVVHG
+143 GTIAGAVDRG
-152 GLISKCY
+152 SISKCY
-159 SSGKIVCPNIN
+159 SSGKVVCPNIN
-170 EENYGLYAGGMAG
+170 EENNSLYAGGMAG
-183 YLESNYIEISDCY
+183 YLEDNYIEISDCY
-196 NTLKIDNSA
+196 STLKIANSA
-205 NAGSAYK
+205 NADSVYK
-212 NRLYIG
+212 DEIYIG
-218 GIIGASSANSIGS
+218 GIIGKSRSSRN
-231 FNISNTIEHCYNA
+231 NIEHCYNA
-244 GAVSGSAICTDSV
+244 GAVSGSAICASAWEDS
-257 FEVYGYTGKSN
+257 EDSN

-323 QRVEGISIETL
+323 QRVEGISIESL
-334 PVKLSYAQGEDIDT
+334 PAKLSYAQGENIDT

-357 EGGYETIVLLTK
+357 EGGYETTVLLTK
-369 DMISGYDMTA
+369 DMISDYDMTA
-379 VGEQNVT
+379 VGEQNVK
-386 VSYGGKSVQF
+386 VAYGGKTAEFQ
-396 PIEVGRIDVTSVVIS
+396 IDVGRIDVTSVVVS
-411 GNSEMQK
+411 GNSEIQK

-455 VTALATGEVTITA
+455 VTALATGEVMITA
-468 AASNGVSADYKINI
+468 TASNGVSAGYKINV

-495 VTLYKGDTKEI
+495 ITLYKGDTKEI
-506 GTKLSPIDTTDKVT
+506 GTKLSPIDTTDKIT

-540 SPGETTIKAK
+540 SPGETTITAK

-574 EDKAYTVG
+574 EDKAYTG
-582 SVEQNIKVTDG
+582 DSVEQNIKVTDG
-593 NVTLNEDEDYIVSYS
+593 NNCDLKNL
-608 DNVNVGTAEMTI
+608 TI
-620 FGIGYYEGS
+620 SGIGVYLLS
-629 LKKAFKIISNKN
+629 L
-641 DNYVTDDSAN
+641 
-651 DNANNNKNENINN
+651 
-664 HKSDNTNNK
+664 
-673 SDNTN
+673 
-678 NKGTDKKITVGKVTI
+678 ITI
-693 KKIRNVKGRK
+693 M
-703 IEIQYNKINKADG
+703 
-716 YQIRYS
+716 
-722 LKSNMSS
+722 L
-729 SKIKT
+729 
-734 TTKTKYTLT
+734 
-743 SLKKKKKYYIQVR
+743 
-756 AFGYD
+756 
-761 SSGDKVYGKWS
+761 
-772 AKKSVKINK
+772 

>member
-1 MKIKKIISIILTVA
+1 M
-15 LCLTV
+15 
-20 VPIKADAKEETVKEF
+20 
-35 TEIRTIDDLY
+35 
-45 GINNNPEGN
+45 
-54 YRLMNDI
+54 
-61 DMSAETA
+61 
-68 KGGAWDTGHGWT
+68 
-80 PLKEFGGE
+80 
-88 FDGNGYRIKGMNIY
+88 
-102 GNPGEYVGLFSG
+102 
-114 IARDGEVYNLGMVDV
+114 
-129 NIGNLDENEWYYCI
+129 
-143 GAIAGVVHG
+143 
-152 GLISKCY
+152 
-159 SSGKIVCPNIN
+159 CPNIN
-170 EENYGLYAGGMAG
+170 EENDWLYAGGIAG
-183 YLESNYIEISDCY
+183 YFFRAEISDCY

-205 NAGSAYK
+205 NADSVFK
-212 NRLYIG
+212 DRIFIG
-218 GIIGASSANSIGS
+218 GIGGITGELRSRSI
-231 FNISNTIEHCYNA
+231 ERCYNA
-244 GAVSGSAICTDSV
+244 GAVSGSAICASDWADT
-257 FEVYGYTGKSN
+257 ENSN
-268 YYLTGSATDGDEYAK
+268 YYLAGSAADGDEYAN

-294 MYTGFDFENTW
+294 VYTGFDFENTW

-313 KYPQLKGNRQ
+313 KYPQLKENRQ
-323 QRVEGISIETL
+323 QRVEGISIESL
-334 PVKLSYAQGEDIDT
+334 PAKLNYAQWEDIDT

-357 EGGYETIVLLTK
+357 EGSYETIVLLTK

-386 VSYGGKSVQF
+386 VAYGGKTAEFQ
-396 PIEVGRIDVTSVVIS
+396 IDVGRIDVTSVVVS

-450 DADGN
+450 DA
-455 VTALATGEVTITA
+455 
-468 AASNGVSADYKINI
+468 
-482 TASCVLLILDESS
+482 
-495 VTLYKGDTKEI
+495 
-506 GTKLSPIDTTDKVT
+506 
-520 WNSSNSNIASVDN
+520 
-533 YGVITAV
+533 
-540 SPGETTIKAK
+540 
-550 AGNAKA
+550 
-556 SCQVIVKQNLS
+556 
-567 SFYIVGV
+567 
-574 EDKAYTVG
+574 
-582 SVEQNIKVTDG
+582 DG

-651 DNANNNKNENINN
+651 DNANNNKNDNIN
-664 HKSDNTNNK
+664 NNK

-678 NKGTDKKITVGKVTI
+678 NKGTDKKIIVGKVTI

-722 LKSNMSS
+722 LKSNMMGS
-729 SKIKT
+729 SKTKT

-761 SSGDKVYGKWS
+761 SSDKKVYGKWS

>member
-1 MKIKKIISIILTVA
+1 M
-15 LCLTV
+15 
-20 VPIKADAKEETVKEF
+20 PGPPF
-35 TEIRTIDDLY
+35 QMGDLK
-45 GINNNPEGN
+45 N
-54 YRLMNDI
+54 Y
-61 DMSAETA
+61 S
-68 KGGAWDTGHGWT
+68 
-80 PLKEFGGE
+80 
-88 FDGNGYRIKGMNIY
+88 
-102 GNPGEYVGLFSG
+102 
-114 IARDGEVYNLGMVDV
+114 
-129 NIGNLDENEWYYCI
+129 
-143 GAIAGVVHG
+143 
-152 GLISKCY
+152 
-159 SSGKIVCPNIN
+159 
-170 EENYGLYAGGMAG
+170 
-183 YLESNYIEISDCY
+183 
-196 NTLKIDNSA
+196 
-205 NAGSAYK
+205 
-212 NRLYIG
+212 
-218 GIIGASSANSIGS
+218 
-231 FNISNTIEHCYNA
+231 
-244 GAVSGSAICTDSV
+244 
-257 FEVYGYTGKSN
+257 
-268 YYLTGSATDGDEYAK
+268 
-283 ALTPTQMSIKN
+283 
-294 MYTGFDFENTW
+294 
-305 EIDPNSSY
+305 
-313 KYPQLKGNRQ
+313 LKGNRQ

-574 EDKAYTVG
+574 EDKAYTGG

-651 DNANNNKNENINN
+651 DNANNNKNDNIN
-664 HKSDNTNNK
+664 NNK

-678 NKGTDKKITVGKVTI
+678 NKGIDKKITVGKVTI

>member
-1 MKIKKIISIILTVA
+1 M
-15 LCLTV
+15 
-20 VPIKADAKEETVKEF
+20 
-35 TEIRTIDDLY
+35 
-45 GINNNPEGN
+45 
-54 YRLMNDI
+54 
-61 DMSAETA
+61 
-68 KGGAWDTGHGWT
+68 
-80 PLKEFGGE
+80 
-88 FDGNGYRIKGMNIY
+88 
-102 GNPGEYVGLFSG
+102 
-114 IARDGEVYNLGMVDV
+114 
-129 NIGNLDENEWYYCI
+129 
-143 GAIAGVVHG
+143 
-152 GLISKCY
+152 
-159 SSGKIVCPNIN
+159 CPNIN
-170 EENYGLYAGGMAG
+170 EENDWLHAGGIAG
-183 YLESNYIEISDCY
+183 YFLWAEISDCY

-205 NAGSAYK
+205 NADRVFK
-212 NRLYIG
+212 DRIFIG
-218 GIIGASSANSIGS
+218 GITGELRSS
-231 FNISNTIEHCYNA
+231 SNTIEHCYNA

-283 ALTPTQMSIKN
+283 ALTPTKMSIKN

-386 VSYGGKSVQF
+386 VSYGGKTAEFQ
-396 PIEVGRIDVTSVVIS
+396 IDVGRIDVTSVVIS

-428 VPQNATD
+428 VPKNATD

-540 SPGETTIKAK
+540 SPGETTITAK

-574 EDKAYTVG
+574 EDKAYTG
-582 SVEQNIKVTDG
+582 DSVEQNIKVTDG

-620 FGIGYYEGS
+620 FGISYYEGS

-641 DNYVTDDSAN
+641 DNYITDDSAN
-651 DNANNNKNENINN
+651 DNANNNKNDNIN
-664 HKSDNTNNK
+664 NNK

-722 LKSNMSS
+722 LKSNMMGS
-729 SKIKT
+729 SKTKT

-761 SSGDKVYGKWS
+761 SSDKKVYGKWS

>member
-80 PLKEFGGE
+80 PLKEFSGE

-102 GNPGEYVGLFSG
+102 GNPGEYVGLFGG
-114 IARDGEVYNLGMVDV
+114 IARGGKVYNLGMVDV
-129 NIGNLDENEWYYCI
+129 NIGNLDENEYYDNDI
-143 GAIAGVVHG
+143 GAIAGVVEG
-152 GLISKCY
+152 GSISKCY

-170 EENYGLYAGGMAG
+170 EENDWLYAGGIAG
-183 YLESNYIEISDCY
+183 YFLGVEISDCY

-205 NAGSAYK
+205 NADSVFK
-212 NRLYIG
+212 DRIFIG
-218 GIIGASSANSIGS
+218 GITGELRSSSI
-231 FNISNTIEHCYNA
+231 ERCYNA
-244 GAVSGSAICTDSV
+244 GAVSGSAICASDSDCADP
-257 FEVYGYTGKSN
+257 EDSN

-283 ALTPTQMSIKN
+283 ALTQTQMSIKN
-294 MYTGFDFENTW
+294 VYTGFDFENTW

-323 QRVEGISIETL
+323 QRVEGISIESL
-334 PVKLSYAQGEDIDT
+334 PAKLSYAQWEDIDT

-357 EGGYETIVLLTK
+357 EGSYETIVLLTK

-386 VSYGGKSVQF
+386 V
-396 PIEVGRIDVTSVVIS
+396 
-411 GNSEMQK
+411 
-418 GTSSK
+418 
-423 LSASV
+423 A
-428 VPQNATD
+428 
-435 NSIKWSSSD
+435 
-444 ESKATV
+444 
-450 DADGN
+450 
-455 VTALATGEVTITA
+455 
-468 AASNGVSADYKINI
+468 
-482 TASCVLLILDESS
+482 
-495 VTLYKGDTKEI
+495 
-506 GTKLSPIDTTDKVT
+506 
-520 WNSSNSNIASVDN
+520 
-533 YGVITAV
+533 
-540 SPGETTIKAK
+540 
-550 AGNAKA
+550 
-556 SCQVIVKQNLS
+556 
-567 SFYIVGV
+567 
-574 EDKAYTVG
+574 
-582 SVEQNIKVTDG
+582 
-593 NVTLNEDEDYIVSYS
+593 YIVSYS

-651 DNANNNKNENINN
+651 DNANNNKNDNIN
-664 HKSDNTNNK
+664 NNK

-722 LKSNMSS
+722 LKSNMMGS
-729 SKIKT
+729 SKTKT

-743 SLKKKKKYYIQVR
+743 SLKKKKKYYVQVR

-761 SSGDKVYGKWS
+761 SSDKKVYGKWRCKEIS
-772 AKKSVKINK
+772 KNKQVIIVI

>member
-1 MKIKKIISIILTVA
+1 M
-15 LCLTV
+15 
-20 VPIKADAKEETVKEF
+20 
-35 TEIRTIDDLY
+35 
-45 GINNNPEGN
+45 
-54 YRLMNDI
+54 
-61 DMSAETA
+61 
-68 KGGAWDTGHGWT
+68 
-80 PLKEFGGE
+80 
-88 FDGNGYRIKGMNIY
+88 
-102 GNPGEYVGLFSG
+102 
-114 IARDGEVYNLGMVDV
+114 
-129 NIGNLDENEWYYCI
+129 
-143 GAIAGVVHG
+143 
-152 GLISKCY
+152 
-159 SSGKIVCPNIN
+159 CPNIN
-170 EENYGLYAGGMAG
+170 EENDWLHAGGIAG
-183 YLESNYIEISDCY
+183 YFLWAEISDCY

-205 NAGSAYK
+205 NADRVFK
-212 NRLYIG
+212 DRIFIG
-218 GIIGASSANSIGS
+218 GITGELRSS
-231 FNISNTIEHCYNA
+231 SNTIERCYNA
-244 GAVSGSAICTDSV
+244 GAVSGSAICASASDWADT
-257 FEVYGYTGKSN
+257 ENSN
-268 YYLTGSATDGDEYAK
+268 YYLTGSAADGDEYAK

-533 YGVITAV
+533 YGVITA
-540 SPGETTIKAK
+540 K

-574 EDKAYTVG
+574 EDKAYTG
-582 SVEQNIKVTDG
+582 DSVEQNIKVTDG

-651 DNANNNKNENINN
+651 DNANNNKNDNINN
-664 HKSDNTNNK
+664 KNDNINNNK

-722 LKSNMSS
+722 LKSNMMGS
-729 SKIKT
+729 SKTKT

-761 SSGDKVYGKWS
+761 SSDKKVYGKWS

>member
-1 MKIKKIISIILTVA
+1 M
-15 LCLTV
+15 
-20 VPIKADAKEETVKEF
+20 
-35 TEIRTIDDLY
+35 
-45 GINNNPEGN
+45 
-54 YRLMNDI
+54 
-61 DMSAETA
+61 
-68 KGGAWDTGHGWT
+68 
-80 PLKEFGGE
+80 
-88 FDGNGYRIKGMNIY
+88 
-102 GNPGEYVGLFSG
+102 
-114 IARDGEVYNLGMVDV
+114 
-129 NIGNLDENEWYYCI
+129 
-143 GAIAGVVHG
+143 
-152 GLISKCY
+152 
-159 SSGKIVCPNIN
+159 CPNIN
-170 EENYGLYAGGMAG
+170 EENDWLHAGGIAG
-183 YLESNYIEISDCY
+183 YFLWAEISDCY

-205 NAGSAYK
+205 NADSVFK
-212 NRLYIG
+212 DRIFIG
-218 GIIGASSANSIGS
+218 GITGELRGS
-231 FNISNTIEHCYNA
+231 SNTIERCYNA
-244 GAVSGSAICTDSV
+244 GAVSGSAICASASDWADT
-257 FEVYGYTGKSN
+257 ENSN
-268 YYLTGSATDGDEYAK
+268 YYLTGSAADGDEYAK
-283 ALTPTQMSIKN
+283 ALTQTQMSIKN
-294 MYTGFDFENTW
+294 VYTGFDFENTW

-323 QRVEGISIETL
+323 QRVEGISIESL
-334 PVKLSYAQGEDIDT
+334 PAKLSYAQWEDIDT

-357 EGGYETIVLLTK
+357 EGSYETIVLLTK

-386 VSYGGKSVQF
+386 VAYGGKTAEFQ
-396 PIEVGRIDVTSVVIS
+396 IDVGRIDVTSVVVS
-411 GNSEMQK
+411 GNSEIQK

-428 VPQNATD
+428 VPQDATD

-444 ESKATV
+444 ESKAMV
-450 DADGN
+450 DA
-455 VTALATGEVTITA
+455 
-468 AASNGVSADYKINI
+468 
-482 TASCVLLILDESS
+482 
-495 VTLYKGDTKEI
+495 
-506 GTKLSPIDTTDKVT
+506 
-520 WNSSNSNIASVDN
+520 
-533 YGVITAV
+533 
-540 SPGETTIKAK
+540 
-550 AGNAKA
+550 
-556 SCQVIVKQNLS
+556 
-567 SFYIVGV
+567 
-574 EDKAYTVG
+574 
-582 SVEQNIKVTDG
+582 DG

-651 DNANNNKNENINN
+651 DNANNNKNDNINN
-664 HKSDNTNNK
+664 KNDNINNNK

-722 LKSNMSS
+722 LKSNMMGS
-729 SKIKT
+729 SKTKT

>member
-15 LCLTV
+15 LCLTA

-35 TEIRTIDDLY
+35 TEIWTIEDLY
-45 GINNNPEGN
+45 GINNNPKGN

-61 DMSAETA
+61 DISAQTA
-68 KGGAWDTGHGWT
+68 KGGSWDTGHGWT
-80 PLKEFGGE
+80 PLKEFSGE

-102 GNPGEYVGLFSG
+102 GNPGEYVGLFGG
-114 IARDGEVYNLGMVDV
+114 IARGGKVYNLGMVDV
-129 NIGNLDENEWYYCI
+129 NIGNLDENEYYDNDI
-143 GAIAGVVHG
+143 GAIAGVVEG
-152 GLISKCY
+152 GSISKCY

-170 EENYGLYAGGMAG
+170 EENDWLYAGGIAG
-183 YLESNYIEISDCY
+183 YFLGVEISDCY

-205 NAGSAYK
+205 NADSVFK
-212 NRLYIG
+212 DRIFIG
-218 GIIGASSANSIGS
+218 GITGELRSSSI
-231 FNISNTIEHCYNA
+231 ERCYNA
-244 GAVSGSAICTDSV
+244 GAVSGSAICASDSDCADP
-257 FEVYGYTGKSN
+257 EDSN

-283 ALTPTQMSIKN
+283 ALTQTQMSIKN
-294 MYTGFDFENTW
+294 VYTGFDFENTW

-323 QRVEGISIETL
+323 QRVEGISIESL
-334 PVKLSYAQGEDIDT
+334 PAKLSYAQWEDIDT

-357 EGGYETIVLLTK
+357 EGSYETIVLLTK

-386 VSYGGKSVQF
+386 V
-396 PIEVGRIDVTSVVIS
+396 
-411 GNSEMQK
+411 
-418 GTSSK
+418 
-423 LSASV
+423 A
-428 VPQNATD
+428 
-435 NSIKWSSSD
+435 
-444 ESKATV
+444 
-450 DADGN
+450 
-455 VTALATGEVTITA
+455 
-468 AASNGVSADYKINI
+468 
-482 TASCVLLILDESS
+482 
-495 VTLYKGDTKEI
+495 
-506 GTKLSPIDTTDKVT
+506 
-520 WNSSNSNIASVDN
+520 
-533 YGVITAV
+533 
-540 SPGETTIKAK
+540 
-550 AGNAKA
+550 
-556 SCQVIVKQNLS
+556 
-567 SFYIVGV
+567 
-574 EDKAYTVG
+574 
-582 SVEQNIKVTDG
+582 
-593 NVTLNEDEDYIVSYS
+593 YIVSYS

-651 DNANNNKNENINN
+651 DNANNNKNDNIN
-664 HKSDNTNNK
+664 NNK

-722 LKSNMSS
+722 LKSNMMGS
-729 SKIKT
+729 SKTKT

-743 SLKKKKKYYIQVR
+743 SLKKKKKYYVQVR

-761 SSGDKVYGKWS
+761 SSDKKVYGKWS

>member
-1 MKIKKIISIILTVA
+1 M
-15 LCLTV
+15 
-20 VPIKADAKEETVKEF
+20 
-35 TEIRTIDDLY
+35 
-45 GINNNPEGN
+45 
-54 YRLMNDI
+54 
-61 DMSAETA
+61 
-68 KGGAWDTGHGWT
+68 
-80 PLKEFGGE
+80 
-88 FDGNGYRIKGMNIY
+88 
-102 GNPGEYVGLFSG
+102 
-114 IARDGEVYNLGMVDV
+114 
-129 NIGNLDENEWYYCI
+129 
-143 GAIAGVVHG
+143 
-152 GLISKCY
+152 
-159 SSGKIVCPNIN
+159 CPNIN
-170 EENYGLYAGGMAG
+170 EENDWLHVGGIAG
-183 YLESNYIEISDCY
+183 YFLRAEISDCY

-205 NAGSAYK
+205 NADRVFK
-212 NRLYIG
+212 DRIFIG
-218 GIIGASSANSIGS
+218 GITGELRSS
-231 FNISNTIEHCYNA
+231 SNTIERCYNA
-244 GAVSGSAICTDSV
+244 GAVSGSAICASASDWADT
-257 FEVYGYTGKSN
+257 ENSN
-268 YYLTGSATDGDEYAK
+268 YYLAGSAADGDEYAK

-294 MYTGFDFENTW
+294 VYTGFDFENTW

-313 KYPQLKGNRQ
+313 KYPQLKENRQ
-323 QRVEGISIETL
+323 QRVEGISIESL
-334 PVKLSYAQGEDIDT
+334 PAKLNYAQWEDIDT

-357 EGGYETIVLLTK
+357 EGSYETIVLLTK

-386 VSYGGKSVQF
+386 VAYGGKTAEFQ
-396 PIEVGRIDVTSVVIS
+396 IDVGRIDVTSVVVS
-411 GNSEMQK
+411 GNSEIQK

-450 DADGN
+450 DA
-455 VTALATGEVTITA
+455 
-468 AASNGVSADYKINI
+468 
-482 TASCVLLILDESS
+482 
-495 VTLYKGDTKEI
+495 
-506 GTKLSPIDTTDKVT
+506 
-520 WNSSNSNIASVDN
+520 
-533 YGVITAV
+533 
-540 SPGETTIKAK
+540 
-550 AGNAKA
+550 
-556 SCQVIVKQNLS
+556 
-567 SFYIVGV
+567 
-574 EDKAYTVG
+574 
-582 SVEQNIKVTDG
+582 DG

-651 DNANNNKNENINN
+651 DNANNNKNDNIN
-664 HKSDNTNNK
+664 NNK

-678 NKGTDKKITVGKVTI
+678 NKGIDKKITVGKVTI

-743 SLKKKKKYYIQVR
+743 SLKKKKEYYIQVR

-761 SSGDKVYGKWS
+761 SSDKKVYGKWS